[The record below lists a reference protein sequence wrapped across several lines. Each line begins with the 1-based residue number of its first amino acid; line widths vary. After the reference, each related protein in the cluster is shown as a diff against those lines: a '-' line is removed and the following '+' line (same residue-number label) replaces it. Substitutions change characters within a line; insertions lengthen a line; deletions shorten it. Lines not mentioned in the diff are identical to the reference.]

1 MRVSTFKCPN
11 CNAPISIGAKLT
23 INLDKHITCKKCS
36 QELKPVKL
44 FMYAV
49 IFIAPTIM
57 SLLVHYAKLNYLT
70 AAGGTFVLC
79 FFLLAS
85 QPLRKM

>member
-1 MRVSTFKCPN
+1 MFKCPN

-85 QPLRKM
+85 QPIRKM